1 VSQSGGPVG
10 PVRATELDED
20 ECYRLAATQTIGRLG
35 VVVDGEPM
43 VYPMQFGLEGRD
55 IVLRTTEG
63 AKFINAPL
71 TKVCFEVDHVRP
83 TGKEAWSVLF
93 HGVAEDVSTSVDH
106 RSVRARHLAF
116 PSWAQ
121 APADRWL
128 MVLVRSVTGR
138 RLEAETHS
146 A

>member
-1 VSQSGGPVG
+1 
-10 PVRATELDED
+10 
-20 ECYRLAATQTIGRLG
+20 
-35 VVVDGEPM
+35 
-43 VYPMQFGLEGRD
+43 
-55 IVLRTTEG
+55 
-63 AKFINAPL
+63 
-71 TKVCFEVDHVRP
+71 
-83 TGKEAWSVLF
+83 
-93 HGVAEDVSTSVDH
+93 
-106 RSVRARHLAF
+106 VRARHLAF